1 MSTKR
6 EILELLKQQG
16 AMSSQ
21 ALAQR
26 LSLTAMAVK
35 LQLYELEGEGI
46 VESAVAPASGRGRP
60 CKLWR
65 LTEKSEPLF
74 PNAHAALS
82 RDILTGIRRTLGERA
97 LNQVLD
103 ARAEE
108 QLARYQAALKPRAP
122 LHEKLK
128 RLAELRTEEGYM
140 ACIEKVEGT
149 LALVENH
156 CPICSAARECVKLCS
171 SELDLF
177 RKLLGPT
184 YAIERTEHIIEGA
197 RRCAYK
203 VTELRRR

>member
-1 MSTKR
+1 
-6 EILELLKQQG
+6 
-16 AMSSQ
+16 MSSQ

-35 LQLYELEGEGI
+35 LQLYELESEGI
-46 VESAVAPASGRGRP
+46 VESTVAAAAGRGRP
-60 CKLWR
+60 SKLWQ
-65 LTEKSEPLF
+65 LTEKSAPLF
-74 PNAHAALS
+74 PNGHAALS
-82 RDILTGIRRTLGERA
+82 RDILTGIRRTLGEQA
-97 LNQVLD
+97 LNKVLD

-108 QLARYQAALKPRAP
+108 QLARYQAALKPHAS
-122 LHEKLK
+122 LNEKLK
-128 RLAELRTEEGYM
+128 RLADLRTEEGYM
-140 ACIEKVEGT
+140 ACVEKVDGT

-184 YAIERTEHIIEGA
+184 YTIERTEHIIEGA

-203 VTELRRR
+203 ATKVGRR